1 MTSTIEPLVVYD
13 CSSRQWHGDPEVLA
27 WMRAE
32 GLDPDQVYRLE
43 IYLVDCPSARVYEYA
58 TVQGARILVPAREE
72 YLRRKPYDVIL
83 SSLPPDTPAQPEEKR
98 G

>member
-1 MTSTIEPLVVYD
+1 MTSTIEPLIVYD
-13 CSSRQWHGDPEVLA
+13 CSSRQWHGNPDVLA

-32 GLDPDQVYRLE
+32 GLDPEQAYRLE
-43 IYLVDCPSARVYEYA
+43 VYLVDCPSARVYEYDRNEA
-58 TVQGARILVPAREE
+58 GERYLVGDDAARRE
-72 YLRRKPYDVIL
+72 PYDVIL